1 MGANMMLTIGSILLF
16 GMFLSTSN
24 KLMTGNSQIAA
35 QNEYYIAGLS
45 IAQSVIDEAKTK
57 EFDEN
62 TVGKIVSSITGL
74 TTVGSLGRDGGAE
87 ATVPSKDT
95 LSSRAPYSSTNKG
108 YFSAVKFNDVDDYNG
123 YIRIVNT
130 PRAENYQVRV
140 AVNYAS
146 ATFPDSA
153 KASRTFCKTMTVKVT
168 SPFFR
173 AIGEVGGVAI
183 PDTLKISYAFTY

>member
-45 IAQSVIDEAKTK
+45 LAQSIIDEAKTK
-57 EFDEN
+57 EFDQN

-87 ATVPSKDT
+87 AVPSRDT
-95 LSSRAPYSSTNKG
+95 LSSRAPYSATNKG
-108 YFSAVKFNDVDDYNG
+108 YFSAARFNDVDDYNG
-123 YIRIVNT
+123 YTRIVNT

-140 AVNYAS
+140 TVNYAS
-146 ATFPDSA
+146 ETSPDA
-153 KASRTFCKTMTVKVT
+153 LKASRTFCKTMTVKVT

-183 PDTLKISYAFTY
+183 PDTLKISYAFLY